1 MLILTVA
8 VSHPSPTQFWQFYNA
23 KLALRSYRSELR
35 GSGCCCRRQV
45 RERKSEQQAS
55 TPEGS
60 ASQLASR
67 LCAFLKGHAGRRCSS
82 QQLVAHFKPDGINP
96 TLFKEVLKQVA
107 TKDDGAWVLKEDFE
121 NGS

>member
-1 MLILTVA
+1 MTGSASLL
-8 VSHPSPTQFWQFYNA
+8 QQ
-23 KLALRSYRSELR
+23 ALPLCPALSCLPPAHLPLR
-35 GSGCCCRRQV
+35 RLNPGCCCRRQV